1 MMRMRRPSAKLGWPI
16 GLCGLWL
23 LVMPPAAPAEEPRLT
38 DTQRAQLST
47 AHDGAALDEGALY
60 ALLAAAVDW
69 PPFEPG
75 GAAILAPADYVELME
90 APAEHRGEKSLIE
103 GGYVASGVHR
113 LARPGP
119 WGKSLRFWVIK
130 FGDIDS
136 EAGDNVAV
144 VLMVDP
150 EGQLQTPNPL
160 QPVRVPAVF
169 YKVWRD
175 RERHSGQPTDFL
187 TFVARAGD
195 LSQVMVGEPVAAKD
209 GGAALLKT
217 SGPLAVVIIVAL
229 GGAWFALRRMLKSMQ
244 ASAAHATGARVRD
257 VDQEMAEQIELRDDL
272 PADPVEAMAVLQ
284 AEHDAAEAER
294 AKQAKKDPVEALSE
308 LETRKGDEG

>member
-1 MMRMRRPSAKLGWPI
+1 MMRMRRPSAKLGWRP
-16 GLCGLWL
+16 GLLAGL
-23 LVMPPAAPAEEPRLT
+23 LVWGLTPAAHAAEPWLTEP
-38 DTQRAQLST
+38 QRAQLST
-47 AHDGAALDEGALY
+47 AHDGTALDEGALY

-69 PPFEPG
+69 PAFEPR
-75 GAAILAPADYVELME
+75 GATVPDYVELME
-90 APAEHRGEKSLIE
+90 NPSEHRGDKFLIE

-119 WGKSLRFWVIK
+119 WGRALHFWVIK

-150 EGQLQTPNPL
+150 AGELETPNPR

-175 RERHSGQPTDFL
+175 QERHSGKPTDFL

-195 LSQVMVGEPVAAKD
+195 LSQVMVGEPVAAED
-209 GGAALLKT
+209 EGAALLRS
-217 SGPLAVVIIVAL
+217 SGPLAVVIVIAL
-229 GGAWFALRRMLKSMQ
+229 GAAWFALRRMLKSMQ
-244 ASAAHATGARVRD
+244 AATAHAGGARVH
-257 VDQEMAEQIELRDDL
+257 VDEEDAEEQAELRDDL

-284 AEHDAAEAER
+284 AEHDAVEAER
-294 AKQAKKDPVEALSE
+294 AKRLKKDLVEALSE